1 MRFRRMRRGGGRF
14 RSRGRHR
21 GRRRRGG
28 RNFRPLR
35 LRIGRRM

>member
-1 MRFRRMRRGGGRF
+1 MRFRRRGRRPGRF
-14 RSRGRHR
+14 GFRGSRR
-21 GRRRRGG
+21 RRRRGG

>member
-1 MRFRRMRRGGGRF
+1 MRFRRRRRGGGRF
-14 RSRGRHR
+14 RSRGRSSR
-21 GRRRRGG
+21 RRRRGG